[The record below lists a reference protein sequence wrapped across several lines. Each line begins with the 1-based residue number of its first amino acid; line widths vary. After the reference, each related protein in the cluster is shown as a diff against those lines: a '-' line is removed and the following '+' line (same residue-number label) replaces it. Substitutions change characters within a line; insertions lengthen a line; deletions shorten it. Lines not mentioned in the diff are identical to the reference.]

1 MSSSG
6 DLSKRIAN
14 LSPEKRAELLK
25 KMAAQKQAAGTPARA
40 AFPMRD
46 RSKPAELSFAQQRLW
61 FMDQLAPGSPLY
73 NVPVAVRLEGA
84 VDVPVL
90 ERSLLEV
97 VRRHESLRTTFQG
110 GDSGPVQHFA
120 DAPVLEL
127 ERTDVSAFAAEA
139 REAEAWRRVREG
151 ALRPFDLATGPL
163 MRALLVKLGDADHL
177 MLVAM
182 HHIVSD
188 GWSLG
193 VLVREVAVLYAMFLQ
208 GQASP
213 LPELAVQYADYAAW
227 QRETLQGAALER
239 QLAYWREQLSGAPP
253 ALELTTDKP
262 RPVTRGF
269 RGART
274 PIQWPRELT
283 DSLRA
288 LAQREGATLFM
299 VLLAGWQSLLSRY
312 SGQDDVSVGS
322 PMAGRTRS
330 ELEGLIGMFVNT
342 LVLRARLT
350 PELSFQGLVRQL
362 RETMVGATDHQDVP
376 FEKLVEALQPE
387 RDSGRTPFFQ
397 AMFALQNAPRGPVA
411 VQGLKLNAMEV
422 DTQTAKFD
430 LLLQL
435 TEAEG
440 NLSGYVE
447 YDTDL
452 FHAATVARMVEHL
465 RGLLESAVAHPAMPV
480 ARLPMVKAAERNVL
494 AVDWNRTQAAYP
506 RERPVHALFAE
517 QARKAP
523 DRVAVVQGVDGR
535 TLTYGE
541 LDAKANQLAHHLRG
555 LGVKRGTRV
564 GVYVDRSWEMVVG
577 LLGILKAGGAYVP
590 VDRNY
595 PADRIAL
602 LLEDAGV
609 EVTLTQQSLV
619 EKLPAGAGTLLCVD
633 AAWESIRRETE
644 TAPDVEVGGEDLA
657 YIIFTSGSTGRPK
670 GVCVPH
676 RGITRLVLG
685 NDFMRFGP
693 DAIWSQTGPVAF
705 DASTLEL
712 WGALLHGAKL
722 VLAPPHALTLE
733 ELGALVKQERVSV
746 LWLTTALYE
755 QMALHQG
762 DALAG
767 VSQVLTGGDVMP
779 LPRAREHLAR
789 LPEGAVL
796 VNAYGPTENTTF
808 STTHTMT
815 GRTVLDGA
823 VSIGKP
829 IGNSTTYVLDAHGD
843 VAGVGV
849 PGELHVGGEGLAWG
863 YLNRADLT
871 AERFV
876 PHLFSTEPGARLYRT
891 GDKARWRED
900 GTLEFLGR
908 TDFQVK
914 VRGFRIELG
923 EIEAALLQH
932 PDVAEATVVARGQ
945 GADKQLV
952 GYAVAK
958 PERTLDAAELKAHLR
973 QRLPEYMVPTALM
986 SLDALPLSANGKV
999 DRKALPEPEAPR
1011 SEKVFEAPRT
1021 ETEAK
1026 LAAIWAQV
1034 LRVPQV
1040 GVTDNFFELG
1050 GHSLL
1055 ATQVASRIRAGFG
1068 VELPLREL
1076 FESAT
1081 LEALALRLE
1090 RAARSVAPPLVPVS
1104 REQPL
1109 PLSFAQQRLWFIDQ
1123 LEPGSPVYNVPL
1135 AVRLEGA
1142 LDVAVLQ
1149 SALDA
1154 LVRRHEALRT
1164 TFTSHEG
1171 TPVQVVHPP
1180 SAMPLEVEDLRGVEA
1195 GEREQEARRRVMAQ
1209 GLRSFDLSRGP
1220 LVRAQLVRLDERD
1233 HLLALTMHHAIS
1245 DGWSLGVLVREI
1257 GALYAAFVQGQ
1268 PSTLPELPLQ
1278 YADYAAWQRG
1288 WLRGDALEREV
1299 SFWKGRLA
1307 GAPAALELPTDRPR
1321 PAVRGNAGTM
1331 HFFQWSPS
1339 LTQRLR
1345 ALAQRE
1351 GASLYM
1357 VLLTGWQVL
1366 LSRYSGQTDISVG
1379 SPIAGRTRAELEGLI
1394 GFFVNTLV
1402 MRARVD
1408 GETSFR
1414 ELLKQVRGTVLEAY
1428 EHQDVPFEKLVEA
1441 LHPERSLS
1449 HTPLFQTLLALQN
1462 VPQGD
1467 LGLPGMA
1474 LKPLMMESRTSKF
1487 DLSVFFVEE
1496 GEGLRGSVEYST
1508 ELYDAA
1514 TVRRMVEHL
1523 RVLLDAALSLPEAA
1537 VSRLPMVDAEERQRI
1552 LDGGNRMAA
1561 EAVGTTP
1568 VHVLF
1573 SEQARKTPD
1582 AVAIQVHDGRTLT
1595 YAELDAKANQLA
1607 HHLRSQGVKR
1617 GTRVGVYVERSLEM
1631 VAGLLAILKAG
1642 GAYVPVDRNYPAER
1656 IALLLGDAGVG
1667 VTLTQRSLVEKLPAS
1682 AGTPLLLDT
1691 VWAEAARHPET
1702 APRVEVSAED
1712 LAYVMFTSGSTGRPK
1727 GVSIPHRGITRLVVG
1742 NDFLRFGPEEVWLQ
1756 LAPVA
1761 FDASTLELWGALLH
1775 GAKLVLAP
1783 PHALALEE
1791 LGALLR
1797 KERISTLWLTAALY
1811 EQMALHQVD
1820 ALAEVSRVLA
1830 GGDVL
1835 PAQRVR
1841 EHLKRLPEGAVL
1853 VNGYGPTENTT
1864 FSATHVLTRDT
1875 DLTASVPIG
1884 KPIGNSTAYVLE
1896 PHGDVAGVGVPGELF
1911 VGGEGLAWGYLNR
1924 TDLTAERFVPNA
1936 FSTEPGSRLY
1946 RTGDKARWKEDG
1958 TLEFLGRTDF
1968 QVKVRGFRIELGEV
1982 EAALLQQPDVAEAA
1996 AVVRDVGG
2004 DKRLVAWLV
2013 AKPGQNIDPK
2023 AVEAELRQRLPE
2035 YMVPSAMGVL
2045 EALPL
2050 TANGKVDRKALMAL
2064 EAQEAG
2070 TAFEAPRT
2078 EVEKKL
2084 AAIWAEV
2091 LRVPWV
2097 GLRDNFFSLGG
2108 HSLLATQV
2116 VSRIRSE
2123 FGVEIS
2129 LRVLF
2134 EAPVLEVLA
2143 ERLGTAA
2150 SHQSTALKSAASD
2163 EAPPLSFAQQRLW
2176 FIDQMEPGSAIYN
2189 VPVAVRLRGTLKR
2202 GALVRALDEI
2212 VRRHES
2218 LRTTFELH
2226 EGQPV
2231 QRIHP
2236 HARLQV
2242 ADVDLEG
2249 IDSEQREAEVRRRLG
2264 VELAEPFDLQKGP
2277 LIRASLLKL
2286 GATEHVLFITMHH
2299 IVSDGWSLGV
2309 LIREVGALYAAFSEG
2324 RPSPLPEL
2332 SLQYAGYAAWQ
2343 RGWLQGETLQKEV
2356 DFWRGKLAGTP
2367 PVLELPTDHPRPAVR
2382 GNAGAVHSFVL
2393 PSSLEQ
2399 GLKAL
2404 AQREG
2409 ASLYMVLLAAWQMLL
2424 SRYSGQT
2431 DISVGSP
2438 IAGRTRAELEGLIG
2452 FFVNTLVLHARVDG
2466 EESFRELLTQLKGT
2480 VLEAYEHQ
2488 DVPFE
2493 KLVEALQPERSLSH
2507 TPLFQSL
2514 LALQNTPE
2522 GEARLPG
2529 LTMKPL
2535 ELEIRT
2541 SKFDVS
2547 IFFTETAQGLSG
2559 AVEYSTDL
2567 FEAATVRRMVEHL
2580 RVLLEGVV
2588 AKPEEAVGR
2597 LPMLT
2602 EAERQ
2607 QVLLTWNPTA
2617 TQPSRDMSVH
2627 ARFEAQAKRT
2637 PDAVALKLA
2646 EGGGT
2651 LTYGELD
2658 AKANQLAHHLRSQG
2672 VKRGTRVG
2680 VYVERSLEMV
2690 AGLLAILKAGG
2701 AYVPVDRNY
2710 PAERIALLL
2719 GDAGVGV
2726 TLTQRSLVEKLPA
2739 SAGTPLL
2746 LDTAWSEIAHQPTSA
2761 PQGEVG
2767 AEDLAYVMFT
2777 SGSTGRPKGVSV
2789 PHRGIT
2795 RLVVGNDFLRFGP
2808 EEVWLQLAPVAFDAS
2823 TLELWGALL
2832 HGAKLVLAPPHA
2844 QTLEELG
2851 ALLRKERISTLW
2863 LTAALYEQMA
2873 LHQVDALA
2881 EVSQVLAGG
2890 DVLPSQR
2897 VREHLKHLPEGAVL
2911 VNGYGPTENTTFS
2924 ATHALTRDT
2933 DLTTSVPIGKPIGN
2947 STAYVLD
2954 EHGDVAGVGVPGELY
2969 VGGEGLAWGYLN
2981 RTDLTAE
2988 RFVPNAFST
2997 EPGSRLYRTGDK
3009 ARWKEDGTLEFLGRT
3024 DFQVK
3029 VRGFRIELGEVEAAL
3044 LQHPDVAEAVAV
3056 VRDVGGDKRLVAWL
3070 VAKPGQ
3076 NIDPKAV
3083 EAELRQ
3089 RLPEYM
3095 VPSAMGVLDALPL
3108 TANGKVDRKALP
3120 EVEAAASEHEYAA
3133 PRTESEQR
3141 LAAIWAEVLRVPRV
3155 GVRDNFFALGGHSLL
3170 ATQVVSRIRKELGAE
3185 LPLRTLFEAP
3195 TLEALAR
3202 RLETAER
3209 PLPVAL
3215 ASIANAGPSPLSFA
3229 QQRLWFI
3236 DQLEPG
3242 SALYNVPVAVRLEGE
3257 LDVGALDWALREIVR
3272 RHESLRT
3279 TFELHEGQPVQRIH
3293 ADEVRLSMVQIDLG
3307 ALDGEQREAEVR
3319 RRLGV
3324 ELAEPFDLYR
3334 GPLIRASLLKLG
3346 ATEHVMLITM
3356 HHIVSDGWSLGVL
3369 IREVGAL
3376 YSAFT
3381 EGRPSPLP
3389 ELSLQYAGYAAW
3401 QRGWLQGETLQK
3413 EVDFWRGKL
3422 AGTPPVLE
3430 LPTDRPRP
3438 AVRGNAGAIHPFVLP
3453 SSLEQG
3459 LKALAQREGASLYM
3473 VLLAAWQALLSRY
3486 SGQADISVGSPIAGR
3501 TRAELEGLIGF
3512 FVNTLVLRAQVDGE
3526 KSFRELLTQ
3535 VKGTV
3540 LEAYEHQDVPFE
3552 KLVEALQPE
3561 RSLSHTPLF
3570 QSLLALQNTP
3580 DGEARLPGLT
3590 MKPLELELRTS
3601 KFDVSIFF
3609 TETPQGL
3616 SGAVE
3621 YSTDLF
3627 DAATVHRMVEH
3638 LRVLLEGVVAK
3649 PEEAVGLLPMLT
3661 DAERQQVL
3669 VTWNQQ
3675 QAEYARD
3682 ATIPQ
3687 LFEAQAKRTPDAVAV
3702 VSGKQ
3707 RLTYRELE
3715 AKANQLAHRLRKLGV
3730 GPESRVGLC
3739 VERTADV

>member
-25 KMAAQKQAAGTPARA
+25 KMAAQKNAAGTPARA
-40 AFPMRD
+40 AFPLRD

-84 VDVPVL
+84 VDVAVL
-90 ERSLLEV
+90 ERSLREV

-110 GDSGPVQHFA
+110 SESGPVQHFA

-127 ERTDVSAFAAEA
+127 ERTDVSALAAEA
-139 REAEAWRRVREG
+139 RESEAWRRVREG

-163 MRALLVKLGDADHL
+163 MRALLVRLGDADHL
-177 MLVAM
+177 MLVVM

-208 GQASP
+208 GQPSP

-239 QLAYWREQLSGAPP
+239 QLAYWREQLSDAPP
-253 ALELTTDKP
+253 ALELTTDRP
-262 RPVTRGF
+262 RPATRGF

-288 LAQREGATLFM
+288 LAQGEGATLFM

-312 SGQDDVSVGS
+312 SGQADVSVGS

-342 LVLRARLT
+342 LVLRARFT

-422 DTQTAKFD
+422 DTRTAKFD

-435 TEAEG
+435 TEADG

-452 FHAATVARMVEHL
+452 FHAATIARMVEHL
-465 RGLLESAVAHPAMPV
+465 RGLLESAVARPAMPV
-480 ARLPMVKAAERNVL
+480 ARLSMLKAAERRVL
-494 AVDWNRTQAAYP
+494 AEDWNRTQAAYP

-517 QARKAP
+517 QARRAP
-523 DRVAVVQGVDGR
+523 DRVAVVQGGDGR

-564 GVYVDRSWEMVVG
+564 GVYVERSWEMVVG

-595 PADRIAL
+595 PAERIAL

-619 EKLPAGAGTLLCVD
+619 EKLPAGAGKPLCVD
-633 AAWESIRRETE
+633 TAWESIRREPE
-644 TAPDVEVGGEDLA
+644 TAPDVAVGGEDLA

-676 RGITRLVLG
+676 RGITRLVMG
-685 NDFMRFGP
+685 NDFMRFEP
-693 DAIWSQTGPVAF
+693 DAVWSQTGPVAF

-712 WGALLHGAKL
+712 WGSLLHGAKL

-733 ELGALVKQERVSV
+733 ELGALVKQERVST

-755 QMALHQG
+755 QMVLHQG
-762 DALAG
+762 EVLAG
-767 VSQVLTGGDVMP
+767 VSQVLSGGDVMP
-779 LPRAREHLAR
+779 PQRVREHLAR
-789 LPEGAVL
+789 LPEGPVL
-796 VNAYGPTENTTF
+796 VHAYGPTENTTF
-808 STTHTMT
+808 STTHRLT
-815 GRTVLDGA
+815 GRTEFEGS

-829 IGNSTTYVLDAHGD
+829 IGNSTAYVLDAHGD
-843 VAGVGV
+843 LAGVGV
-849 PGELHVGGEGLAWG
+849 PGELFVGGEGLAWG

-876 PHLFSTEPGARLYRT
+876 PHAFSAEPGARLYRT
-891 GDKARWRED
+891 GDKARWKED

-923 EIEAALLQH
+923 EIEAALGLH
-932 PDVAEATVVARGQ
+932 PDVAEATVVVRGQ
-945 GADKQLV
+945 GVDKQLV
-952 GYAVAK
+952 GYVVAK

-973 QRLPEYMVPTALM
+973 QRLPEYMVPTVLM

-1011 SEKVFEAPRT
+1011 SEKVHEAPRT

-1040 GVTDNFFELG
+1040 GVKDNFFELG

-1090 RAARSVAPPLVPVS
+1090 RATRSVVPPLVRVS

-1123 LEPGSPVYNVPL
+1123 LEPGSPLYNVPL

-1149 SALDA
+1149 RALDA
-1154 LVRRHEALRT
+1154 LVSRHEALRT
-1164 TFTSHEG
+1164 TFTAHEG
-1171 TPVQVVHPP
+1171 TPVQVVHPA

-1195 GEREQEARRRVMAQ
+1195 GEREEEARRRVTAQ

-1220 LVRAQLVRLDERD
+1220 LVRAQLVRLEEHD
-1233 HLLALTMHHAIS
+1233 HLLALTMHHAIA

-1268 PSTLPELPLQ
+1268 PSSLPELPLQ

-1288 WLRGDALEREV
+1288 WLQGDALEREV
-1299 SFWKGRLA
+1299 AFWKARLA

-1321 PAVRGNAGTM
+1321 PAVRGNAGAM
-1331 HFFQWSPS
+1331 HFFQWSPA

-1345 ALAQRE
+1345 AVAQRE

-1357 VLLTGWQVL
+1357 VLLAGWQVL

-1402 MRARVD
+1402 LRARVG

-1441 LHPERSLS
+1441 LQPDRSLS

-1474 LKPLMMESRTSKF
+1474 LRPVMMESRTSKF
-1487 DLSVFFVEE
+1487 DMSVFFVEE

-1508 ELYDAA
+1508 ELFDAT

-1523 RVLLDAALSLPEAA
+1523 RVLLDAALSRPEAA
-1537 VSRLPMVDAEERQRI
+1537 VSRLPMLEAEERQRI
-1552 LDGGNRMAA
+1552 LDGGNRLGA
-1561 EAVGTTP
+1561 EAAGTTP
-1568 VHVLF
+1568 VHALF
-1573 SEQARKTPD
+1573 SEQARKTPG
-1582 AVAIQVHDGRTLT
+1582 AVALQTQDGRTLT
-1595 YAELDAKANQLA
+1595 YGELDAKANQLA

-1617 GTRVGVYVERSLEM
+1617 GTRVGVYVERSWEM

-1656 IALLLGDAGVG
+1656 IALLLGDAGVS
-1667 VTLTQRSLVEKLPAS
+1667 VTLTQRSLVEKLPSS
-1682 AGTPLLLDT
+1682 AGTALLLET
-1691 VWAEAARHPET
+1691 VWAEAARYPET
-1702 APRVEVSAED
+1702 APRVEVTGED

-1727 GVSIPHRGITRLVVG
+1727 GVSVPHRGITRLVVG

-1783 PHALALEE
+1783 PHAQTLEE
-1791 LGALLR
+1791 LGTLL
-1797 KERISTLWLTAALY
+1797 KQERISTLWLTAALY

-1820 ALAEVSRVLA
+1820 ALAGVAQVLA

-1841 EHLKRLPEGAVL
+1841 EHLKRLPQGAVL

-1864 FSATHVLTRDT
+1864 FSTTHTLTRDT
-1875 DLTASVPIG
+1875 LPTSAVPIG
-1884 KPIGNSTAYVLE
+1884 KPIGNSTAYVLDT
-1896 PHGDVAGVGVPGELF
+1896 HGDVAGVGVPGELY

-1924 TDLTAERFVPNA
+1924 ADLTAERFVPNA
-1936 FSTEPGSRLY
+1936 FSTEPGARLY

-1982 EAALLQQPDVAEAA
+1982 EAALLQHSDVAEAV

-2013 AKPGQNIDPK
+2013 AKPGQNLDPK
-2023 AVEAELRQRLPE
+2023 AVEAELRKHLPE

-2045 EALPL
+2045 DALPL
-2050 TANGKVDRKALMAL
+2050 TANGKVDRKALPEV
-2064 EAQEAG
+2064 EAAHSEHEY
-2070 TAFEAPRT
+2070 EAPRT
-2078 EVEKKL
+2078 ESEQKL

-2091 LRVPWV
+2091 LRVPRV
-2097 GLRDNFFSLGG
+2097 GVRDNFFSLGG

-2116 VSRIRSE
+2116 VSRIRKE
-2123 FGVEIS
+2123 LGAELP
-2129 LRVLF
+2129 LRTLF
-2134 EAPVLEVLA
+2134 EAPTLEALARRLETAARPLPMVLEL
-2143 ERLGTAA
+2143 TA
-2150 SHQSTALKSAASD
+2150 SSGP
-2163 EAPPLSFAQQRLW
+2163 PPLSFAQQRLW
-2176 FIDQMEPGSAIYN
+2176 FIDQMEPGSALYN
-2189 VPVAVRLRGTLKR
+2189 VPLAVRLRGTLNR

-2231 QRIHP
+2231 QRIQP
-2236 HARLQV
+2236 HARLPV

-2264 VELAEPFDLQKGP
+2264 VELAEPFDLHAGP

-2286 GATEHVLFITMHH
+2286 GATEHVLLITMHH

-2309 LIREVGALYAAFSEG
+2309 LIREVGALYAAFTEG

-2356 DFWRGKLAGTP
+2356 DFWREKLAGAS
-2367 PVLELPTDHPRPAVR
+2367 PVLELPTDRPRPAVR

-2399 GLKAL
+2399 RLRAL
-2404 AQREG
+2404 AQSEG

-2424 SRYSGQT
+2424 SRYSGQS
-2431 DISVGSP
+2431 DIRVGSP

-2452 FFVNTLVLHARVDG
+2452 FFVNTLVLRAQVDG
-2466 EESFRELLTQLKGT
+2466 EKSFRELLKQVRGT
-2480 VLEAYEHQ
+2480 VLGAYEHQ
-2488 DVPFE
+2488 EVPFE

-2522 GEARLPG
+2522 GEAQLPG

-2547 IFFTETAQGLSG
+2547 VFFTETAQGLSG
-2559 AVEYSTDL
+2559 AVEYSTEL

-2580 RVLLEGVV
+2580 RVLLESVV

-2607 QVLLTWNPTA
+2607 QVLVAWNPTA
-2617 TQPSRDMSVH
+2617 TKSPRDMSVH

-2637 PDAVALKLA
+2637 PDAMALKLA

-2651 LTYGELD
+2651 LTYGELE

-2680 VYVERSLEMV
+2680 VYVERSWEMV

-2710 PAERIALLL
+2710 PAERTALLL
-2719 GDAGVGV
+2719 GDAGVSV
-2726 TLTQRSLVEKLPA
+2726 TLTQRSLVEKLPS

-2746 LDTAWSEIAHQPTSA
+2746 LDAAWSEIAHQPVSA
-2761 PQGEVG
+2761 PQVEVS

-2851 ALLRKERISTLW
+2851 TLLKQERISTLW

-2873 LHQVDALA
+2873 LHQVDALSGVA
-2881 EVSQVLAGG
+2881 QVLAGG
-2890 DVLPSQR
+2890 DVLPAQR
-2897 VREHLKHLPEGAVL
+2897 VREHLKRLPQGAVL

-2924 ATHALTRDT
+2924 TTHTLTRDT
-2933 DLTTSVPIGKPIGN
+2933 SPTSSVPIGKPIGN

-2954 EHGDVAGVGVPGELY
+2954 THGDVAGVGVPGELY

-2981 RTDLTAE
+2981 RADLTAE

-2997 EPGSRLYRTGDK
+2997 EPGARLYRTGDK

-3076 NIDPKAV
+3076 NLDPKAV
-3083 EAELRQ
+3083 ETELRKH
-3089 RLPEYM
+3089 LPEYM
-3095 VPSAMGVLDALPL
+3095 VPSALGVLDALPL

-3120 EVEAAASEHEYAA
+3120 EIEAAHSEHEYEA
-3133 PRTESEQR
+3133 PRTESEQK

-3155 GVRDNFFALGGHSLL
+3155 GVRDNFFSLGGHSLL

-3202 RLETAER
+3202 RLETAAR
-3209 PLPVAL
+3209 PLPMAL
-3215 ASIANAGPSPLSFA
+3215 ELTASSGPPPLSFA

-3236 DQLEPG
+3236 DQMEPG

-3279 TFELHEGQPVQRIH
+3279 TFELHDGQPVQRIQ
-3293 ADEVRLSMVQIDLG
+3293 AEARLPMGHIDLG
-3307 ALDGEQREAEVR
+3307 TLDSEQREAEVR

-3324 ELAEPFDLYR
+3324 ELAAPFDLHA

-3346 ATEHVMLITM
+3346 ATEHVLLITM

-3376 YSAFT
+3376 YAAFT

-3413 EVDFWRGKL
+3413 EVDFWRGQL
-3422 AGTPPVLE
+3422 AGAPPVLE

-3438 AVRGNAGAIHPFVLP
+3438 AVRGNAGAVHSFVLP

-3459 LKALAQREGASLYM
+3459 LKSLAQREGASLFM
-3473 VLLAAWQALLSRY
+3473 VLLAGWQVLLSRY
-3486 SGQADISVGSPIAGR
+3486 SGQSDISVGSPIAGR

-3512 FVNTLVLRAQVDGE
+3512 FVNTLVLRTQVDGE
-3526 KSFRELLTQ
+3526 ASFRELLSQ
-3535 VKGTV
+3535 VRGTV
-3540 LEAYEHQDVPFE
+3540 LGAYEHQEVPFE

-3580 DGEARLPGLT
+3580 EGEAQLPGLT
-3590 MKPLELELRTS
+3590 MKPLELEIRTS
-3601 KFDVSIFF
+3601 KFDVSVFF

-3621 YSTDLF
+3621 YSTELF
-3627 DAATVHRMVEH
+3627 EAATVRRLVEH

-3649 PEEAVGLLPMLT
+3649 PEEAVVRLP
-3661 DAERQQVL
+3661 
-3669 VTWNQQ
+3669 
-3675 QAEYARD
+3675 
-3682 ATIPQ
+3682 
-3687 LFEAQAKRTPDAVAV
+3687 
-3702 VSGKQ
+3702 
-3707 RLTYRELE
+3707 
-3715 AKANQLAHRLRKLGV
+3715 
-3730 GPESRVGLC
+3730 
-3739 VERTADV
+3739 

>member
-25 KMAAQKQAAGTPARA
+25 KMAAQKNAAGTPARA
-40 AFPMRD
+40 AFPLRD

-84 VDVPVL
+84 LDVAML

-110 GDSGPVQHFA
+110 TESGPVQHFA
-120 DAPVLEL
+120 PLPALAL
-127 ERTDVSAFAAEA
+127 ERTDVGALAADA

-163 MRALLVKLGDADHL
+163 MRALLVRLGDADHL
-177 MLVAM
+177 LLVVM

-193 VLVREVAVLYAMFLQ
+193 VLVREVAVLYATFLQ
-208 GQASP
+208 GQPSP

-227 QRETLQGAALER
+227 QRESLQGAALER

-262 RPVTRGF
+262 RPAARGF

-283 DSLRA
+283 DALRG
-288 LAQREGATLFM
+288 LAQQEGATLFM

-342 LVLRARLT
+342 LVLRARFT

-411 VQGLKLNAMEV
+411 VQGLRLNAMEV

-440 NLSGYVE
+440 SLSGYVE

-480 ARLPMVKAAERNVL
+480 ARLTMVKAAERRLL
-494 AVDWNRTQAAYP
+494 AEDWNRTQAAYP

-523 DRVAVVQGVDGR
+523 GRVAVVQGVDGQA
-535 TLTYGE
+535 LTYGE

-595 PADRIAL
+595 PAERIAL

-609 EVTLTQQSLV
+609 EVTLTQRSLV
-619 EKLPAGAGTLLCVD
+619 EKLPAGAGKPLCVD
-633 AAWESIRRETE
+633 TAWDAIRREPE
-644 TAPDVEVGGEDLA
+644 TPPDVAVGGEDLA

-676 RGITRLVLG
+676 RGITRLVVG
-685 NDFMRFGP
+685 NDFMRF
-693 DAIWSQTGPVAF
+693 DADAVWSQTGPVAF

-733 ELGALVKQERVSV
+733 ELGALLKQERIST

-755 QMALHQG
+755 QMALHQA

-779 LPRAREHLAR
+779 LPRAREHVSR

-808 STTHTMT
+808 STTHTLT
-815 GRTVLDGA
+815 RETSLTASVP
-823 VSIGKP
+823 IGKP
-829 IGNSTTYVLDAHGD
+829 IGNSTTYVLDARGD

-849 PGELHVGGEGLAWG
+849 PGELFVGGEGLAWG
-863 YLNRADLT
+863 YLNRPDLT

-876 PHLFSTEPGARLYRT
+876 PHPFSPEPGARLYRT

-958 PERTLDAAELKAHLR
+958 PERMLDAAELKAHLR
-973 QRLPEYMVPTALM
+973 QRLPEYMVPTALV

-1021 ETEAK
+1021 EVEAK

-1090 RAARSVAPPLVPVS
+1090 RATRSVAPPLVAVS

-1123 LEPGSPVYNVPL
+1123 LEPGSPLYNVPL

-1142 LDVAVLQ
+1142 LDVAALQ
-1149 SALDA
+1149 GALDA
-1154 LVRRHEALRT
+1154 LVGRHEALRT

-1195 GEREQEARRRVMAQ
+1195 GEREEEARRRVMAQ
-1209 GLRSFDLSRGP
+1209 GLRPFDLSRGP
-1220 LVRAQLVRLDERD
+1220 LVRAQLVRLDGHD

-1268 PSTLPELPLQ
+1268 PSSLPELPLQ

-1288 WLRGDALEREV
+1288 WLQGDALEREV
-1299 SFWKGRLA
+1299 AFWKGRLA

-1331 HFFQWSPS
+1331 HFFQWSPAM
-1339 LTQRLR
+1339 TQRLR

-1357 VLLTGWQVL
+1357 VLLAGWQAL

-1402 MRARVD
+1402 LRARVD
-1408 GETSFR
+1408 GHASFRELLKQVRGTVLEAYEHQDVPFEKLVEALQPERSLSHTPLFQTLLALQNVPQGDLGLPGMSLKPVMMESRTSKFDVSLFFVEEGEGLRGSVEYSTELFDAATVRRMVEHLWVLLEAALARPEAAVSRLPMVDAEERQRLLDGGNRTVAESTNTTPVHARFEEQARKTPEAVALQSQDGRTLTYGELDAKANQLAHHLRGLGVKRGTRVGVFVERSFEMVVGLLGILKAGGAYVPVDRNYPAERIALLLGDAGVGVTLTQQSLVQKLPKSAGTPLLLDTVWSEVAHQPGTAPQVEVSAEDLAYVMFTSGSTGRPKGVSVPHRGITRLVLGNGFLRFGPEEVWLQLAPVAFDASTLELWGALLHGAKLVLAPPHALTLEELGALLTQERISTLWLTAALYEQMALHQVEALAGVSQVLAGGDVLPAQRVREHLKHLPEGAVLVNGYGPTENTTFSTTHTLTRDTSLTASVPIGKPIGNSTAYVLDARGDVAGVGVPGELYVGGEGLAWGYLNRTDLTAERFVPNALSTKPGARLYRTGDKARWKEDGTLEFLGRTDFQVKVRGFRIELGEVEAALLKQEGIAEATAVVRDVGGDKRLVAYLVAKPGQNIDPKAVEAELRQRLPEYMVPSAMGVLDALPLTANGKVDRKALEALDAHEAGTAYEPPRTEAERKLAAIWAEVLRVPRVGVKDNFFALGGHSLLATQVVSRIRTELGVELSLRVLFEAPVLEVLAERLGTAARPLPAALEHVARDEAPPLSFAQQRLWFIDQLEPGSPLYNVPVAVRLQGTLQRGALVRALNEIVRRHESLRTTFELHEGQPVQRIHPHARLPLADVDLEGLTPEQQEQEVRRRLGVELAEPFDLNKGPLIRAGLLKLGSTEHVLLITMHHIVSDGWSLGVLIREVGALYAAFSEGRPSPLPELPLQYAGYAAWQRGWLQGETLQKEVDFWRGKLAGAPPVLELPTDHPRPAVRGNTGAVHSFLVPSALAHALRELAQREGASLYMVLLAGWQALLSRYSGQMDISVGSPIAGRTRAELEGLIGFFVNTLVLRAWVDGEKSFR

-1462 VPQGD
+1462 MPEGEAK
-1467 LGLPGMA
+1467 LPGLTM
-1474 LKPLMMESRTSKF
+1474 KPLELEIRTSKF
-1487 DLSVFFVEE
+1487 DVSLFFTETPQ
-1496 GEGLRGSVEYST
+1496 GLNGAVEYST
-1508 ELYDAA
+1508 DLFDEA
-1514 TVRRMVEHL
+1514 TVRRMAEHL
-1523 RVLLDAALSLPEAA
+1523 HVLLEGVVAKPETAVSQLPMLTEAERQQVLVTWNQTDTQNRHDLPVHARFADQARRTPEAVA
-1537 VSRLPMVDAEERQRI
+1537 L
-1552 LDGGNRMAA
+1552 
-1561 EAVGTTP
+1561 
-1568 VHVLF
+1568 
-1573 SEQARKTPD
+1573 QA
-1582 AVAIQVHDGRTLT
+1582 QDGRTLT
-1595 YAELDAKANQLA
+1595 YGELDAKANQLA
-1607 HHLRSQGVKR
+1607 HHLRGLGVKR
-1617 GTRVGVYVERSLEM
+1617 GTRVGVFVERSFEM
-1631 VAGLLAILKAG
+1631 VVGLLGILKAG

-1667 VTLTQRSLVEKLPAS
+1667 VTLTQQSLVQKLPKS

-1691 VWAEAARHPET
+1691 VWSEVAHQPEAAPQ
-1702 APRVEVSAED
+1702 VEVSAED

-1727 GVSIPHRGITRLVVG
+1727 GVSVPHRGITRLVVG
-1742 NDFLRFGPEEVWLQ
+1742 NGFLRFGPEEVWLQ

-1783 PHALALEE
+1783 PHALTLEE
-1791 LGALLR
+1791 LGALL
-1797 KERISTLWLTAALY
+1797 KQERITTLWLTAALY
-1811 EQMALHQVD
+1811 EQMALHQV
-1820 ALAEVSRVLA
+1820 
-1830 GGDVL
+1830 
-1835 PAQRVR
+1835 
-1841 EHLKRLPEGAVL
+1841 
-1853 VNGYGPTENTT
+1853 
-1864 FSATHVLTRDT
+1864 
-1875 DLTASVPIG
+1875 
-1884 KPIGNSTAYVLE
+1884 
-1896 PHGDVAGVGVPGELF
+1896 
-1911 VGGEGLAWGYLNR
+1911 
-1924 TDLTAERFVPNA
+1924 
-1936 FSTEPGSRLY
+1936 
-1946 RTGDKARWKEDG
+1946 
-1958 TLEFLGRTDF
+1958 
-1968 QVKVRGFRIELGEV
+1968 
-1982 EAALLQQPDVAEAA
+1982 
-1996 AVVRDVGG
+1996 
-2004 DKRLVAWLV
+2004 
-2013 AKPGQNIDPK
+2013 
-2023 AVEAELRQRLPE
+2023 
-2035 YMVPSAMGVL
+2035 
-2045 EALPL
+2045 EAL
-2050 TANGKVDRKALMAL
+2050 
-2064 EAQEAG
+2064 
-2070 TAFEAPRT
+2070 
-2078 EVEKKL
+2078 
-2084 AAIWAEV
+2084 
-2091 LRVPWV
+2091 
-2097 GLRDNFFSLGG
+2097 
-2108 HSLLATQV
+2108 
-2116 VSRIRSE
+2116 
-2123 FGVEIS
+2123 
-2129 LRVLF
+2129 
-2134 EAPVLEVLA
+2134 
-2143 ERLGTAA
+2143 
-2150 SHQSTALKSAASD
+2150 
-2163 EAPPLSFAQQRLW
+2163 
-2176 FIDQMEPGSAIYN
+2176 
-2189 VPVAVRLRGTLKR
+2189 
-2202 GALVRALDEI
+2202 
-2212 VRRHES
+2212 
-2218 LRTTFELH
+2218 
-2226 EGQPV
+2226 
-2231 QRIHP
+2231 
-2236 HARLQV
+2236 
-2242 ADVDLEG
+2242 
-2249 IDSEQREAEVRRRLG
+2249 
-2264 VELAEPFDLQKGP
+2264 
-2277 LIRASLLKL
+2277 
-2286 GATEHVLFITMHH
+2286 
-2299 IVSDGWSLGV
+2299 
-2309 LIREVGALYAAFSEG
+2309 
-2324 RPSPLPEL
+2324 
-2332 SLQYAGYAAWQ
+2332 
-2343 RGWLQGETLQKEV
+2343 
-2356 DFWRGKLAGTP
+2356 
-2367 PVLELPTDHPRPAVR
+2367 
-2382 GNAGAVHSFVL
+2382 
-2393 PSSLEQ
+2393 
-2399 GLKAL
+2399 
-2404 AQREG
+2404 
-2409 ASLYMVLLAAWQMLL
+2409 
-2424 SRYSGQT
+2424 SG
-2431 DISVGSP
+2431 
-2438 IAGRTRAELEGLIG
+2438 
-2452 FFVNTLVLHARVDG
+2452 
-2466 EESFRELLTQLKGT
+2466 
-2480 VLEAYEHQ
+2480 
-2488 DVPFE
+2488 
-2493 KLVEALQPERSLSH
+2493 
-2507 TPLFQSL
+2507 
-2514 LALQNTPE
+2514 
-2522 GEARLPG
+2522 
-2529 LTMKPL
+2529 
-2535 ELEIRT
+2535 
-2541 SKFDVS
+2541 
-2547 IFFTETAQGLSG
+2547 
-2559 AVEYSTDL
+2559 
-2567 FEAATVRRMVEHL
+2567 
-2580 RVLLEGVV
+2580 
-2588 AKPEEAVGR
+2588 
-2597 LPMLT
+2597 
-2602 EAERQ
+2602 
-2607 QVLLTWNPTA
+2607 
-2617 TQPSRDMSVH
+2617 
-2627 ARFEAQAKRT
+2627 
-2637 PDAVALKLA
+2637 
-2646 EGGGT
+2646 
-2651 LTYGELD
+2651 
-2658 AKANQLAHHLRSQG
+2658 
-2672 VKRGTRVG
+2672 
-2680 VYVERSLEMV
+2680 
-2690 AGLLAILKAGG
+2690 
-2701 AYVPVDRNY
+2701 
-2710 PAERIALLL
+2710 
-2719 GDAGVGV
+2719 
-2726 TLTQRSLVEKLPA
+2726 
-2739 SAGTPLL
+2739 
-2746 LDTAWSEIAHQPTSA
+2746 
-2761 PQGEVG
+2761 
-2767 AEDLAYVMFT
+2767 
-2777 SGSTGRPKGVSV
+2777 
-2789 PHRGIT
+2789 
-2795 RLVVGNDFLRFGP
+2795 
-2808 EEVWLQLAPVAFDAS
+2808 
-2823 TLELWGALL
+2823 
-2832 HGAKLVLAPPHA
+2832 
-2844 QTLEELG
+2844 
-2851 ALLRKERISTLW
+2851 
-2863 LTAALYEQMA
+2863 
-2873 LHQVDALA
+2873 
-2881 EVSQVLAGG
+2881 VSQVLAGG
-2890 DVLPSQR
+2890 DVLPAQR

-2924 ATHALTRDT
+2924 TTHTLTRDT
-2933 DLTTSVPIGKPIGN
+2933 SLTASVPIGKPIGN

-2954 EHGDVAGVGVPGELY
+2954 ARGDVAGVGVPGELY

-2997 EPGSRLYRTGDK
+2997 KPGARLYRTGDK
-3009 ARWKEDGTLEFLGRT
+3009 ARWREDGTLEFLGRT

-3044 LQHPDVAEAVAV
+3044 LKHEGIAEATAV
-3056 VRDVGGDKRLVAWL
+3056 VRDVGGDKRLVAYL

-3083 EAELRQ
+3083 ESELRQ

-3095 VPSAMGVLDALPL
+3095 VPSTMGVLAALPL

-3120 EVEAAASEHEYAA
+3120 ELDTVRSEREYEA
-3133 PRTESEQR
+3133 PRTEAER
-3141 LAAIWAEVLRVPRV
+3141 KLAAIWAEVLRVPRV
-3155 GVRDNFFALGGHSLL
+3155 GVKDNFFALGGHSLL
-3170 ATQVVSRIRKELGAE
+3170 ATQVVSRLRAEFGVE
-3185 LPLRTLFEAP
+3185 LPLRALFEAP
-3195 TLEALAR
+3195 VLEVLAE
-3202 RLETAER
+3202 RLGTAAR
-3209 PLPVAL
+3209 PLPAPLELL
-3215 ASIANAGPSPLSFA
+3215 AGSAASPLSFA

-3242 SALYNVPVAVRLEGE
+3242 SPLYNVPVAVRLDGE
-3257 LDVGALDWALREIVR
+3257 LDVGALEWSLREVVR

-3293 ADEVRLSMVQIDLG
+3293 ADARLSLARSELEG
-3307 ALDGEQREAEVR
+3307 LTPEQQEQEVR
-3319 RRLGV
+3319 RRIRA
-3324 ELAEPFDLYR
+3324 ELAEPFDLNK
-3334 GPLIRASLLKLG
+3334 GPLIRAGLLKLG
-3346 ATEHVMLITM
+3346 STEHVLLVTM

-3376 YSAFT
+3376 YAAFS

-3389 ELSLQYAGYAAW
+3389 ELPLQYAGYAAW
-3401 QRGWLQGETLQK
+3401 QRGWLQGETLQR

-3422 AGTPPVLE
+3422 AGAPPVLE

-3438 AVRGNAGAIHPFVLP
+3438 AVRGNAGAVHSFVLP
-3453 SSLEQG
+3453 SSLEQQ
-3459 LKALAQREGASLYM
+3459 LKTLAQREGASLYM
-3473 VLLAAWQALLSRY
+3473 VLLAGWQALLSRY
-3486 SGQADISVGSPIAGR
+3486 SGQTDISVGSPIAGR

-3512 FVNTLVLRAQVDGE
+3512 FVNTLVLRAQVDGDA
-3526 KSFRELLTQ
+3526 SFRELLKQ
-3535 VKGTV
+3535 VRGTV

-3570 QSLLALQNTP
+3570 QSMLALQNTP
-3580 DGEARLPGLT
+3580 EGEAKLPGLT
-3590 MKPLELELRTS
+3590 MKPLELELHTS
-3601 KFDVSIFF
+3601 KFDVSVYF

-3616 SGAVE
+3616 VGAVE
-3621 YSTDLF
+3621 YSTSLF
-3627 DAATVHRMVEH
+3627 DEATVRRMAEH
-3638 LRVLLEGVVAK
+3638 LRVLLEGIVTR
-3649 PEEAVGLLPMLT
+3649 PETAVGRLPMLT
-3661 DAERQQVL
+3661 EAERQQVL

-3675 QAEYARD
+3675 QAEYDRD
-3682 ATIPQ
+3682 ATIPR
-3687 LFEAQAKRTPDAVAV
+3687 LFEAQAKRTP
-3702 VSGKQ
+3702 
-3707 RLTYRELE
+3707 
-3715 AKANQLAHRLRKLGV
+3715 
-3730 GPESRVGLC
+3730 
-3739 VERTADV
+3739 